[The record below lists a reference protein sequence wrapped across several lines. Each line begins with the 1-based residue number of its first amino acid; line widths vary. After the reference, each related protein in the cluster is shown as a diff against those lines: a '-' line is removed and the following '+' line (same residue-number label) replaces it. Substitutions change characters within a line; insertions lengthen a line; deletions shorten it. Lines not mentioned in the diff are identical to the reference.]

1 MLDHETLYYS
11 IILPKAKFHTS
22 TNLKCVYPH
31 SSKILKKHVER
42 FANYFLRERRKGSI
56 QYEAAESPGDDCFVP
71 YEAYL
76 FIDQGRYVGAC
87 CFRERNTAINLT
99 KYELDWIWLHPYF
112 RSRGLLAEIWP
123 SFKSAYGKFG
133 FSKPITPAMQR
144 FLNKIGHNDDSA

>member
-1 MLDHETLYYS
+1 MTDRETLYYS
-11 IILPKAKFHTS
+11 IILPKAKFTTS
-22 TNLKCVYPH
+22 TKLKCVNPN
-31 SSKILKKHVER
+31 SSKMLKKQVER
-42 FANYFLRERRKGSI
+42 FATYFLRERRRGAI
-56 QYEAAESPGDDCFVP
+56 QFEAAECPGDDWFVP

-87 CFRERNTAINLT
+87 CFRERNTAINSS

-112 RSRGLLAEIWP
+112 RSRGLLPEILP

-144 FLNKIGHNDDSA
+144 FLDKIDRNDESA